1 MSEDLTRTNVG
12 CLLLPTAKETE
23 LISHDRPEVIERGQ
37 GVWFKSFS
45 VNQRQPGCLLRM
57 AGRVDAIDP
66 GLSRERVVSRG
77 AGGTAN
83 CANRTAVE
91 GESLSALIAV
101 IKFENLP
108 DPPPTR
114 ILLGIS
120 NRSWAYSPYC
130 HAPKRIISRH
140 FEELCRRAI
149 VFLNKKITHL
159 TEKLAISISIFRF
172 RGKSPFLPVW
182 LLAIRGQSARNYLVT
197 HFIVYCH
204 ITLKTR

>member
-1 MSEDLTRTNVG
+1 MIVHE
-12 CLLLPTAKETE
+12 
-23 LISHDRPEVIERGQ
+23 Q

-77 AGGTAN
+77 ASGTAN
-83 CANRTAVE
+83 CANRAAVE

-114 ILLGIS
+114 ILLRIS
-120 NRSWAYSPYC
+120 NRSWAYSQYC

-140 FEELCRRAI
+140 FEELRRRAI
-149 VFLNKKITHL
+149 VFF
-159 TEKLAISISIFRF
+159 EKRHHTFRSPRAQLVFLDLAKSRLFTSTAFTRF
-172 RGKSPFLPVW
+172 NRTK
-182 LLAIRGQSARNYLVT
+182 
-197 HFIVYCH
+197 
-204 ITLKTR
+204 